1 MNNSKSI
8 KVFWKQELTAYL
20 KIKLKLIYS
29 LKTQI

>member
-8 KVFWKQELTAYL
+8 KVLWKQGQTAYL

>member
-1 MNNSKSI
+1 MNNFKSI
-8 KVFWKQELTAYL
+8 KVLWELRQITYL